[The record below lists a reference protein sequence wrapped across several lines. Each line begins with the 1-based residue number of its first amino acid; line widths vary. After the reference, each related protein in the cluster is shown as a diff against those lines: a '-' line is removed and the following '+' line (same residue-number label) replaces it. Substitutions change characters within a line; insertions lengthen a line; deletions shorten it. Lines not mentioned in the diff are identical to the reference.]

1 MGVKTL
7 KVATKQASVV
17 RITEAKASSGIRRDE
32 LRQSKNAMNLGL
44 GQNTTFFL
52 RGAELI
58 GTICKV
64 DKCFFECFF
73 PGNEKSRWGELD
85 VREEEE
91 RD

>member
-1 MGVKTL
+1 
-7 KVATKQASVV
+7 
-17 RITEAKASSGIRRDE
+17 
-32 LRQSKNAMNLGL
+32 MNSGL

-73 PGNEKSRWGELD
+73 PGNEKSCRERRNAEGKRKRKNRRLDGGLD

>member
-1 MGVKTL
+1 
-7 KVATKQASVV
+7 
-17 RITEAKASSGIRRDE
+17 
-32 LRQSKNAMNLGL
+32 MNLGL

-64 DKCFFECFF
+64 DKCFFGCFF
-73 PGNEKSRWGELD
+73 PGNEKSCRERRNAEGKRKRKNRRLDGGELD